1 MSRPSAHPLHLSGDL
16 SLLNISGLHTRLLQA
31 LAEHRAIDLDTAAV
45 ESVDA
50 GTLQLLV
57 SATRSAAADDRSLRL
72 AADAD
77 TPMGRALIRAGFFTE
92 DGRSLVPILTSW
104 TLTREAA

>member
-1 MSRPSAHPLHLSGDL
+1 M
-16 SLLNISGLHTRLLQA
+16 
-31 LAEHRAIDLDTAAV
+31 AEHRAIDLDTTAV

-57 SATRSAAADDRSLRL
+57 SATKSAAADDRTLSLAVD
-72 AADAD
+72 AA
-77 TPMGRALIRAGFFTE
+77 TPMGRALLRAGFFTG
-92 DGRSLVPILTSW
+92 DGRPLVATLSSW